1 MSTKKIP
8 SISNLNNQNA
18 FIPISAS
25 PNNSTRRKRRK
36 PNSNRSLSV
45 PVDTFIPVNPEPPMD
60 RDINPTSNVKK
71 PPLTLIH
78 PDDLERGIF
87 EEMLDREHALTREQ
101 KILNAIKRNKET
113 GRYTPIEFYPNH
125 PARPQSY
132 PIFPL
137 DKFQAE
143 NEHIRRDRQG
153 LNFNGGK
160 SKKRKLAKRKK
171 KGTRKRSNKKK

>member
-8 SISNLNNQNA
+8 SISNLNNQNT
-18 FIPISAS
+18 FIPIIAS
-25 PNNSTRRKRRK
+25 PNNNSTRKRRK

-45 PVDTFIPVNPEPPMD
+45 PVDTFKPVNPEPPMD
-60 RDINPTSNVKK
+60 RDINSTSNVKK
-71 PPLTLIH
+71 PPLTLIN
-78 PDDLERGIF
+78 PDDIPRGIF
-87 EEMLDREHALTREQ
+87 EEMPDREHALTREQ
-101 KILNAIKRNKET
+101 KILNAINENKKK
-113 GRYTPIEFYPNH
+113 GRYTPPVIYPNH

-137 DKFQAE
+137 DRFEAE
-143 NEHIRRDRQG
+143 NEHIRRERDG

-171 KGTRKRSNKKK
+171 KSTRKRNNKKK